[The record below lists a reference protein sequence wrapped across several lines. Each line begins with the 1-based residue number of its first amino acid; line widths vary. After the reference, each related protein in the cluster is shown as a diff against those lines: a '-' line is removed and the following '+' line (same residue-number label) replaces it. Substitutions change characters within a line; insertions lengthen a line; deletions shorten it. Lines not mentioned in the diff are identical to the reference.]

1 MQKLTTTLTL
11 IIIFSAFQLAKAQQ
25 LQNTDFH
32 LGYDNA
38 VKYTKSIEHL
48 PDICII
54 TLPSKPL
61 LLKFKSITQF
71 IVNAT
76 VANAKIILSVGL
88 LGNVTLI
95 NNTKASDKVSST
107 ASSLYHIRNCP
118 VARKK

>member
-1 MQKLTTTLTL
+1 MQKLTTLTL

-25 LQNTDFH
+25 LQNNDFH
-32 LGYDNA
+32 LGYGNA

-48 PDICII
+48 PDICIT

-61 LLKFKSITQF
+61 SLKLKSITQF
-71 IVNAT
+71 IVDAT
-76 VANAKIILSVGL
+76 VANDKIILSVDS

-95 NNTKASDKVSST
+95 NNTKSSDKVSST
-107 ASSLYHIRNCP
+107 ASSLYHLPNCP